1 MNYSNNYFSIRE
13 LQLAEYPFLREMFY
27 TAIHV
32 RTGETPPPKSIIDKP
47 ALAKYIANWG
57 RSDDIAFVAEKDNQ
71 LVGAVWC
78 RLLKASEKGYGYI
91 NDQTPEL
98 SLAIHANF
106 RNRGLGT
113 QLMQNAFEALIA
125 KGFKQVSLSVDQ
137 DNKAVSLYKRLGF
150 ELVEEAE
157 TAFTM
162 KKIF

>member
-1 MNYSNNYFSIRE
+1 MDSTFSIRD
-13 LQLAEYPFLREMFY
+13 LQPAEYPFLREMFY

-32 RTGETPPPKSIIDKP
+32 RAGDTPPPKSIIDTP

-57 RSDDIAFVAEKDNQ
+57 RLDDIALVAEQKGQ
-71 LVGAVWC
+71 LVGAIWC
-78 RLLKASEKGYGYI
+78 RLLKNPQKGYGYI
-91 NDQTPEL
+91 DDQTPEL
-98 SLAIHANF
+98 SLAIHPNF

-113 QLMQNAFEALIA
+113 QLMQYAFEALIA

-150 ELVEEAE
+150 ELVEEAG